1 MKGINDMTKDN
12 KVAKLNFKRATKRRK
27 KRHYSIMVSLMKP
40 LKSMTSKT
48 S

>member
-12 KVAKLNFKRATKRRK
+12 KVAKLNFKRATKDE